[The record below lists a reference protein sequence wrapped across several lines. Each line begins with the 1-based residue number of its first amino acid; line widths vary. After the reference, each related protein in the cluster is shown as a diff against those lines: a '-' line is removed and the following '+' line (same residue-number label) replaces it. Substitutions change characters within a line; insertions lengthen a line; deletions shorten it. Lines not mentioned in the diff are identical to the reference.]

1 MTLRSWDPE
10 ALGTWLNEY
19 APFKGA
25 GVRITHIAETADEL
39 HVEMPL
45 TAYNVNAVGTHF
57 GGSLY
62 SMVDPHLMLL
72 LMELLGPEYVVWDK
86 EASIDFRRPGIGTV
100 RARIRIT
107 AEELEEIRAA
117 TATGEKHLPQWTLT
131 ILDEGGELVAMVLKT
146 LYVRRKRES

>member
-10 ALGTWLNEY
+10 ALRTWLNEY

-45 TAYNVNAVGTHF
+45 TPYNVNAVGTHF

-100 RARIRIT
+100 RFARDVEDSLMKS
-107 AEELEEIRAA
+107 AGSL
-117 TATGEKHLPQWTLT
+117 LPTSDLPVHVERTKGPPPLQLAVCLFPPPET
-131 ILDEGGELVAMVLKT
+131 D
-146 LYVRRKRES
+146 